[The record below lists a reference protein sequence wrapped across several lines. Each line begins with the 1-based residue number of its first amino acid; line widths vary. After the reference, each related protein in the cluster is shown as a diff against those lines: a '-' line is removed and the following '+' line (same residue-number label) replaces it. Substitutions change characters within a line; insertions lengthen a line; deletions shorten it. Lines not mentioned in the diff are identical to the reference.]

1 MYTDGMSKNKKVLI
15 VALCILLGMGIWI
28 VKARNNLT
36 HVEGYRETISNGGAC
51 LAVSPECGVCYGKVI
66 DSECY
71 VDKKKLSAE
80 ELRAMNLTR

>member
-36 HVEGYRETISNGGAC
+36 HVEGYRETSSNGGAC
-51 LAVSPECGVCYGKVI
+51 LAVSPECGVCYDCSSHGQTI
-66 DSECY
+66 GHFDASF
-71 VDKKKLSAE
+71 
-80 ELRAMNLTR
+80 